1 MASSSRNGS
10 KKVYSFLGPV
20 GTFTE
25 LALAQVKAAKGAV
38 HKPVSSVTEAIDDVL
53 TGAATRAIVPVE
65 NSIEGGVS
73 ATLDALANSEN
84 IRIFGEYLVPVTFN
98 LVARPGTKLAD
109 VRTIATHPVA
119 YAQCRGWLAANLP
132 QHAHLP
138 ATSTAAAASAL
149 LNSDYADAAIA
160 AADVTLVRPDLR
172 SAADAVRLARQT
184 MRTIRGNLFWA
195 FAYNVVLLPLAAL
208 GYLNPILS
216 GLAMAC
222 SSLFV
227 LGNSLR
233 LRRFRAS

>member
-1 MASSSRNGS
+1 M
-10 KKVYSFLGPV
+10 V
-20 GTFTE
+20 GDG
-25 LALAQVKAAKGAV
+25 LNDAPALA
-38 HKPVSSVTEAIDDVL
+38 
-53 TGAATRAIVPVE
+53 RADL
-65 NSIEGGVS
+65 GVAMGS
-73 ATLDALANSEN
+73 
-84 IRIFGEYLVPVTFN
+84 G
-98 LVARPGTKLAD
+98 
-109 VRTIATHPVA
+109 
-119 YAQCRGWLAANLP
+119 
-132 QHAHLP
+132 
-138 ATSTAAAASAL
+138 
-149 LNSDYADAAIA
+149 ADAAIA

-233 LRRFRAS
+233 LRRLRAS